1 MYIKEEIKNKGVL
14 TAKSILSNKAYVAYV
29 IYDEDGDWQFFNELE
44 IEDNDIVLISL
55 EQMLE
60 IDNSLKY
67 IEDVQKGTI
76 LFRKSKQS
84 EWEILEN

>member
-1 MYIKEEIKNKGVL
+1 MYIKEEIKSKGVL
-14 TAKSILSNKAYVAYV
+14 TAKSILSNNAYVSYV

-44 IEDNDIVLISL
+44 IEDDDIVLISL

-67 IEDVQKGTI
+67 LEDVQKGTI
-76 LFRKSKQS
+76 LFRKDKQS
-84 EWEILEN
+84 KWEILEN